1 MMRLISKLYFWLT
14 GWKLEGNLAPE
25 IKKAILIGAP
35 HTSNFDFGYSRA
47 ALYMMN
53 RPAKYLIKEE
63 LMKAP
68 WGTFFKATGGIS
80 VKRDKSENLVGH
92 MVELFNRSE
101 ELVILLSPEGSRKLK
116 GKWKTG
122 FYHAALQAKVPI
134 VLSSLFSLVGLAFIY
149 NIQLWN
155 ETMQTIAM
163 VIAAVSLCIIIG
175 VPLGIL
181 TAKNMTAHRIIT
193 PILDFMQTLP
203 AFVYLLPAIPFF
215 GLGVVPAVITTLIF
229 AMPPIIRLTDLG
241 IKQVPEELVELGK
254 SFGSTFFQMLFKI
267 ELPLAR
273 PTILAGINQCIMLSL
288 SMVVIAAMIGAKG
301 LGGVVWT
308 AIQNLKMGMGFEAGV
323 AIVIIAIILD
333 RITQNLGKTN

>member
-1 MMRLISKLYFWLT
+1 MNSIPKIP
-14 GWKLEGNLAPE
+14 LA
-25 IKKAILIGAP
+25 KWTDVALNWATMNYQDTTKAISDFLKGLIVGLQD
-35 HTSNFDFGYSRA
+35 S
-47 ALYMMN
+47 
-53 RPAKYLIKEE
+53 LI
-63 LMKAP
+63 AIP
-68 WGTFFKATGGIS
+68 P
-80 VKRDKSENLVGH
+80 
-92 MVELFNRSE
+92 
-101 ELVILLSPEGSRKLK
+101 ELVIIIVALLAWWLA
-116 GKWKTG
+116 GKRI
-122 FYHAALQAKVPI
+122 A
-134 VLSSLFSLVGLAFIY
+134 LFSLVGLAFIY
-149 NIQLWN
+149 NIQLWD

-163 VIAAVSLCIIIG
+163 VIAAVALCMIIG

-181 TAKNMTAHRIIT
+181 SAKNQTAHRIIT

-241 IKQVPEELVELGK
+241 IKQVPEELIELGK

-308 AIQNLKMGMGFEAGV
+308 AIQQLKMGMGFEAGV

-333 RITQNLGKTN
+333 RITQNLGKAHNE

>member
-1 MMRLISKLYFWLT
+1 MNSIPRIP
-14 GWKLEGNLAPE
+14 LAE
-25 IKKAILIGAP
+25 WTDVALDWATVNYQSATKAI
-35 HTSNFDFGYSRA
+35 SDF
-47 ALYMMN
+47 
-53 RPAKYLIKEE
+53 
-63 LMKAP
+63 
-68 WGTFFKATGGIS
+68 
-80 VKRDKSENLVGH
+80 
-92 MVELFNRSE
+92 
-101 ELVILLSPEGSRKLK
+101 LK
-116 GKWKTG
+116 GLIVG
-122 FYHAALQAKVPI
+122 LQDFLIAIPPELIIIIVALLAWWLAGKKVA
-134 VLSSLFSLVGLAFIY
+134 LFSLVGLAFIY
-149 NIQLWN
+149 NIQLWD

-163 VIAAVSLCIIIG
+163 VIGAVALCMIIG
-175 VPLGIL
+175 IPLGIL
-181 TAKNMTAHRIIT
+181 SAKNQTAHRIIT

-241 IKQVPEELVELGK
+241 IKQVPEELIELGK

-308 AIQNLKMGMGFEAGV
+308 AIQQLKMGMGFEAGV

-333 RITQNLGKTN
+333 RITQNLGKAHNE

>member
-1 MMRLISKLYFWLT
+1 MNSIPKIP
-14 GWKLEGNLAPE
+14 LA
-25 IKKAILIGAP
+25 KWTDVALDWATVNYQDTTKAISA
-35 HTSNFDFGYSRA
+35 F
-47 ALYMMN
+47 
-53 RPAKYLIKEE
+53 
-63 LMKAP
+63 
-68 WGTFFKATGGIS
+68 
-80 VKRDKSENLVGH
+80 
-92 MVELFNRSE
+92 
-101 ELVILLSPEGSRKLK
+101 LK
-116 GKWKTG
+116 GLVVG
-122 FYHAALQAKVPI
+122 LQDFLIAVPPELIIIIVALLAWWLAGKKI
-134 VLSSLFSLVGLAFIY
+134 ALFSLVGLAFIY
-149 NIQLWN
+149 NIQLWD

-163 VIAAVSLCIIIG
+163 VIGAVSLCMVIG
-175 VPLGIL
+175 IPLGIL
-181 TAKNMTAHRIIT
+181 SAKNQTAHRIIT

-229 AMPPIIRLTDLG
+229 AMPPIIRLTALG

-273 PTILAGINQCIMLSL
+273 STILAGINQCIMLSL

-308 AIQNLKMGMGFEAGV
+308 AIQQLKMGMGFEAGV

-333 RITQNLGKTN
+333 RITQNLGKA

>member
-1 MMRLISKLYFWLT
+1 MNSIPRIP
-14 GWKLEGNLAPE
+14 LAE
-25 IKKAILIGAP
+25 WTDVALDWATANYQSTTKAISDL
-35 HTSNFDFGYSRA
+35 
-47 ALYMMN
+47 
-53 RPAKYLIKEE
+53 
-63 LMKAP
+63 
-68 WGTFFKATGGIS
+68 
-80 VKRDKSENLVGH
+80 
-92 MVELFNRSE
+92 
-101 ELVILLSPEGSRKLK
+101 LK
-116 GKWKTG
+116 GLIVG
-122 FYHAALQAKVPI
+122 LQDFLIAIPPELIIIIVALLAWWLAGKKVA
-134 VLSSLFSLVGLAFIY
+134 LFSLVGLAFIY
-149 NIQLWN
+149 NIQLWD

-163 VIAAVSLCIIIG
+163 VIGAVALCMIIG
-175 VPLGIL
+175 IPLGIL
-181 TAKNMTAHRIIT
+181 SAKNQTAHRIIT

-273 PTILAGINQCIMLSL
+273 STILAGINQCIMLSL

-308 AIQNLKMGMGFEAGV
+308 AIQQLKMGMGFEAGV

-333 RITQNLGKTN
+333 RITQNLGKA

>member
-1 MMRLISKLYFWLT
+1 MNSIPRIP
-14 GWKLEGNLAPE
+14 LAKWTDVALDWAT
-25 IKKAILIGAP
+25 INYQSTTKAI
-35 HTSNFDFGYSRA
+35 SDF
-47 ALYMMN
+47 
-53 RPAKYLIKEE
+53 
-63 LMKAP
+63 
-68 WGTFFKATGGIS
+68 
-80 VKRDKSENLVGH
+80 
-92 MVELFNRSE
+92 
-101 ELVILLSPEGSRKLK
+101 LK
-116 GKWKTG
+116 GLIFG
-122 FYHAALQAKVPI
+122 LQDFLIAVPPELIIIIVALLAWWLAGKKI
-134 VLSSLFSLVGLAFIY
+134 ALFSLVGLAFIY
-149 NIQLWN
+149 NIQLWD

-163 VIAAVSLCIIIG
+163 VIGAVSLCMVIG
-175 VPLGIL
+175 IPLGIL
-181 TAKNMTAHRIIT
+181 SAKNQTAHRIIT

-229 AMPPIIRLTDLG
+229 AMPPIIRLTALG

-273 PTILAGINQCIMLSL
+273 STILAGINQCIMLSL

-308 AIQNLKMGMGFEAGV
+308 AIQQLKMGMGFEAGV

-333 RITQNLGKTN
+333 RITQNLGKA

>member
-1 MMRLISKLYFWLT
+1 MNSIPRIP
-14 GWKLEGNLAPE
+14 LA
-25 IKKAILIGAP
+25 KWTDVALDWATVNYQSTTKAI
-35 HTSNFDFGYSRA
+35 SDF
-47 ALYMMN
+47 
-53 RPAKYLIKEE
+53 
-63 LMKAP
+63 
-68 WGTFFKATGGIS
+68 
-80 VKRDKSENLVGH
+80 
-92 MVELFNRSE
+92 
-101 ELVILLSPEGSRKLK
+101 LK
-116 GKWKTG
+116 GLIVG
-122 FYHAALQAKVPI
+122 LQDFLIAIPPELIIIIVALLAWWLAGKKVA
-134 VLSSLFSLVGLAFIY
+134 LFSLVGLAFIY
-149 NIQLWN
+149 NIQLWD

-163 VIAAVSLCIIIG
+163 VIAAVALCMIIG
-175 VPLGIL
+175 IPLGIL
-181 TAKNMTAHRIIT
+181 SAKNQTAHRIIT

-273 PTILAGINQCIMLSL
+273 STILAGINQCIMLSL

-308 AIQNLKMGMGFEAGV
+308 AIQQLKMGMGFEAGV

-333 RITQNLGKTN
+333 RITQNLGKA

>member
-1 MMRLISKLYFWLT
+1 MNSIPKIP
-14 GWKLEGNLAPE
+14 LAE
-25 IKKAILIGAP
+25 WTDVALDWATVNYQSATKAI
-35 HTSNFDFGYSRA
+35 SDF
-47 ALYMMN
+47 
-53 RPAKYLIKEE
+53 
-63 LMKAP
+63 
-68 WGTFFKATGGIS
+68 
-80 VKRDKSENLVGH
+80 
-92 MVELFNRSE
+92 
-101 ELVILLSPEGSRKLK
+101 LK
-116 GKWKTG
+116 GLIVG
-122 FYHAALQAKVPI
+122 LQDFLIAIPPELIIIIVALLAWWLAGKKVA
-134 VLSSLFSLVGLAFIY
+134 LFSLVGLAFIY
-149 NIQLWN
+149 NIQLWD

-163 VIAAVSLCIIIG
+163 VIGAVALCMIIG
-175 VPLGIL
+175 IPLGIL
-181 TAKNMTAHRIIT
+181 SAKNQTAHRIIT

-241 IKQVPEELVELGK
+241 IKQVPEELIELGK

-308 AIQNLKMGMGFEAGV
+308 AIQQLKMGMGFEAGV

-333 RITQNLGKTN
+333 RITQNLGKADAK